1 MRLAEILMFFGVGF
15 LIAAAGFRA
24 GQMYMVDRMA
34 DLIQHVIDQ
43 CDAAPENRMSELV
56 AMVAGKLRTMI
67 EEEL

>member
-1 MRLAEILMFFGVGF
+1 MYVGIGF
-15 LIAAAGFRA
+15 LIGAAGFRA
-24 GQMYMVDRMA
+24 GQMYTVDRMA

-56 AMVAGKLRTMI
+56 SMVAGKLRAMI